1 MPYARKN
8 SWDSSQN
15 PKFISLISGWLSNF
29 DESLWFPQ
37 SFHLL
42 TICQSKINTI
52 FSSIECLS
60 FVSKSVFQLNFLLIL
75 FESSDKYVV
84 IKMHQVKK
92 RMLHWFTCERIS
104 LPMRLF
110 RRTKNSFTGIVLVI
124 AWVRCSVMIK
134 SWFPTWRLPST
145 TSWSSASFQS
155 H

>member
-1 MPYARKN
+1 MNWNQCHLFWRMGNLPYARKN

-84 IKMHQVKK
+84 IKMHQVKNECCIGSLVK
-92 RMLHWFTCERIS
+92 GSVYRWDYLGAQRIHLQVSSS
-104 LPMRLF
+104 LL
-110 RRTKNSFTGIVLVI
+110 LE
-124 AWVRCSVMIK
+124 
-134 SWFPTWRLPST
+134 
-145 TSWSSASFQS
+145 
-155 H
+155 